1 MTFRQKLLLLF
12 AATVLLCVAV
22 ISASVYSTIRR
33 RFEQADQDRANAVAA
48 QFRSEFGRRGL
59 EVSRKVESVAASE
72 TVQHI
77 ALEMNRGAADSGGY
91 VGQAH
96 TLAGQQHLDFLELVD
111 YRGAIL
117 SSAQWQAK
125 FGYPEAAIS
134 QTTIS
139 QATPPQAMP
148 AQTTLAQ
155 ATTPAPAVPA
165 GAFLKREELPDG
177 ATLGLFAVRV
187 ARVGEQPLYVIG
199 GERLD
204 QGFLSTLDIPTG
216 TRVLL
221 YQNLDAKW
229 NPKSLLDLNGPA
241 AGVDQI
247 APLVAQVRDTLE
259 ESQRV
264 IHWTSDSADA
274 EVFHAIPL
282 TGPIFSATIQGSLN
296 QGSPN
301 QGSLNQSPRNQS
313 PANQSPANQ
322 QLMGVLLVGSSR
334 RPLIELQRQI
344 VSTAMLVGGAGIFV
358 AVLASLWFAARVTR
372 PVVSLA
378 EAARRVAAGDLG
390 AKVEVES
397 SDELG
402 ELAAAFNRMT
412 EDLVQQKDRTLQ
424 AERVAA
430 WRELARRLAHE
441 LKNPLF
447 PLQVTVENLMRAKQ
461 KSPEMFEEVFHEG
474 TATLLAEINNLKTII
489 GRFSEFSKMP
499 QPQRRP
505 TQVNDV
511 VRSVLRVFHAQLRDS
526 DRVTDRVTDKEKNKI
541 AVRIELA
548 EALPEISAD
557 PDLLHRALQNLVLN
571 AIDAM
576 PQGGELA
583 IRTRTLDDRIELSVS
598 DTGSGLT
605 QEECGRLFT
614 PYYTTKQHGTGL
626 GLAIVQSVVS
636 DHGGKISVQSTKEK
650 GTTFRIEL
658 PCDFSAYSASLR

>member
-1 MTFRQKLLLLF
+1 MTFRKKLLLLF
-12 AATVLLCVAV
+12 GATVLLCVAV

-33 RFEQADQDRANAVAA
+33 SFERADQDRANVVAA
-48 QFRSEFGRRGL
+48 QFRSEFQRRGQ
-59 EVSRKVESVAASE
+59 EVERKVESVAAGES
-72 TVQHI
+72 VQRI
-77 ALEMNRGAADSGGY
+77 ALDLNRGITDASDHVSEAR
-91 VGQAH
+91 A
-96 TLAGQQHLDFLELVD
+96 LAGQQQLDFLELVD
-111 YRGAIL
+111 SRGTIL

-125 FGYPEAAIS
+125 FGYPEAAV
-134 QTTIS
+134 
-139 QATPPQAMP
+139 P
-148 AQTTLAQ
+148 AAAGT
-155 ATTPAPAVPA
+155 A
-165 GAFLKREELPDG
+165 GAFLKREELPEG

-241 AGVDQI
+241 AGVDKI
-247 APLVAQVRDTLE
+247 APLVAKVRDTLQ
-259 ESQRV
+259 ESQGV
-264 IHWTSDSADA
+264 IRWTSDSVDA

-282 TGPIFSATIQGSLN
+282 TGPVFSAASQGVN
-296 QGSPN
+296 QNP
-301 QGSLNQSPRNQS
+301 P
-313 PANQSPANQ
+313 NQ
-322 QLMGVLLVGSSR
+322 QLLGVLLVGSSR
-334 RPLIELQRQI
+334 RPLIELQRQV
-344 VSTAMLVGGAGIFV
+344 VSTAMLVGGVGILV
-358 AVLASLWFAARVTR
+358 AVLTSLWFAARVTR
-372 PVVSLA
+372 PVESLA
-378 EAARRVAAGDLG
+378 EAARRVAAGDLS
-390 AKVEVES
+390 AQVEVES

-402 ELAAAFNRMT
+402 ELAASFNRMT
-412 EDLVQQKDRTLQ
+412 EDLEHQKERTLQ

-474 TATLLAEINNLKTII
+474 TATLLAEIDNLKTII

-499 QPQRRP
+499 QPQRHP
-505 TQVNDV
+505 TQVNEV
-511 VRSVLRVFHAQLRDS
+511 VQSVLRVFHAQLQ
-526 DRVTDRVTDKEKNKI
+526 EKNQI
-541 AVRIELA
+541 AVCTELA

-576 PQGGELA
+576 PQGGALT
-583 IRTRTLDDRIELSVS
+583 IRTATLGNRIEISVS

-605 QEECGRLFT
+605 PEECGRLFT

-636 DHGGKISVQSTKEK
+636 DHGGKISVESTQEK

-658 PCDFSAYSASLR
+658 PYDFSAFSASLR

>member
-1 MTFRQKLLLLF
+1 MSFRQKLLLLF

-22 ISASVYSTIRR
+22 ISASVYSTIRHS
-33 RFEQADQDRANAVAA
+33 FEQADQDRAKAVAA
-48 QFRSEFGRRGL
+48 QFRSEFQRRGL
-59 EVSRKVESVAASE
+59 EVARKVESVAASE
-72 TVQHI
+72 TVQRI
-77 ALEMNRGAADSGGY
+77 ALEMNRGAAAASEH
-91 VGQAH
+91 VGEAR
-96 TLAGQQHLDFLELVD
+96 TLASQQQLDFLELVD
-111 YRGAIL
+111 FRGTIL

-125 FGYPEAAIS
+125 FGYPEAAIPRA
-134 QTTIS
+134 TI
-139 QATPPQAMP
+139 PE
-148 AQTTLAQ
+148 
-155 ATTPAPAVPA
+155 ATTPAAPA
-165 GAFLKREELPDG
+165 GAFLKREELPNG
-177 ATLGLFAVRV
+177 PTLGLFAVR
-187 ARVGEQPLYVIG
+187 AGHVGEQPLYVIG

-204 QGFLSTLDIPTG
+204 QGFLSTLEIPTG

-221 YQNLDAKW
+221 YQNLDARW

-241 AGVDQI
+241 AGVDKI
-247 APLVAQVRDTLE
+247 APLVAKVRDTMQE
-259 ESQRV
+259 FQGV
-264 IHWTSDSADA
+264 IRWTSDAADA
-274 EVFHAIPL
+274 EVFHAVPL
-282 TGPIFSATIQGSLN
+282 TGPIFTATN
-296 QGSPN
+296 QMSPN
-301 QGSLNQSPRNQS
+301 QSG
-313 PANQSPANQ
+313 ANQ

-334 RPLIELQRQI
+334 RPLIELERQI
-344 VSTAMLVGGAGIFV
+344 VSTAMLVGGVGILV

-402 ELAAAFNRMT
+402 ELAASFNRMT
-412 EDLVQQKDRTLQ
+412 EDLMQQKDRTLQ

-461 KSPEMFEEVFHEG
+461 KSPEMFEEVFQEG

-489 GRFSEFSKMP
+489 SRFSEFSKMP
-499 QPQRRP
+499 QPQRHP

-511 VRSVLRVFHAQLRDS
+511 VHSVLRVFHAQLQ
-526 DRVTDRVTDKEKNKI
+526 EKNQI
-541 AVRIELA
+541 VVRTELA
-548 EALPEISAD
+548 DALPEIAAD

-576 PQGGELA
+576 PQGGELT
-583 IRTRTLDDRIELSVS
+583 IRTAALGDHVEISVS
-598 DTGSGLT
+598 DAGSGLT
-605 QEECGRLFT
+605 PEECGRLFT

-636 DHGGKISVQSTKEK
+636 DHGGKISVESTKEQ

-658 PCDFSAYSASLR
+658 PCNAQPWYPNQN

>member
-1 MTFRQKLLLLF
+1 MDNHPNPSLRRIGILEMASPDRDRMALWDIFKRRLQDMGHTENAEIAFDFRWADGRQERLAS
-12 AATVLLCVAV
+12 AAAELVRSKVDVLVTAG
-22 ISASVYSTIRR
+22 TP
-33 RFEQADQDRANAVAA
+33 AA
-48 QFRSEFGRRGL
+48 A
-59 EVSRKVESVAASE
+59 AASE
-72 TVQHI
+72 AVQRI
-77 ALEMNRGAADSGGY
+77 ALDMNRGATDSGEY
-91 VGQAH
+91 VSEAH
-96 TLAGQQHLDFLELVD
+96 TLADQQQLDFLELVD
-111 YRGAIL
+111 SRGTIL

-125 FGYPEAAIS
+125 FGYPEAAV
-134 QTTIS
+134 
-139 QATPPQAMP
+139 P
-148 AQTTLAQ
+148 AAAGT
-155 ATTPAPAVPA
+155 A
-165 GAFLKREELPDG
+165 GAFLKREELPEG

-241 AGVDQI
+241 AGADKI
-247 APLVAQVRDTLE
+247 APLVARVRDTLQ
-259 ESQRV
+259 ESQGV

-282 TGPIFSATIQGSLN
+282 TGPVLSS
-296 QGSPN
+296 
-301 QGSLNQSPRNQS
+301 
-313 PANQSPANQ
+313 ANQSSANQ
-322 QLMGVLLVGSSR
+322 SGANRQLMGVLLVGSSR
-334 RPLIELQRQI
+334 RPLIELQRQV
-344 VSTAMLVGGAGIFV
+344 VSTAMLVGGAGILV

-378 EAARRVAAGDLG
+378 EAARRVAAGDLNT
-390 AKVEVES
+390 KVEVES

-402 ELAAAFNRMT
+402 ELAASFNRMT

-511 VRSVLRVFHAQLRDS
+511 VLSVLRVFHAQLQEENQIS
-526 DRVTDRVTDKEKNKI
+526 
-541 AVRIELA
+541 VRTELA
-548 EALPEISAD
+548 DALPEISAD

-576 PQGGELA
+576 PQGGELT
-583 IRTRTLDDRIELSVS
+583 IRTRTMGDRIELSVS

-626 GLAIVQSVVS
+626 GLAIVRQAAES
-636 DHGGKISVQSTKEK
+636 HGGFAAAANAPGGGAMMRISFGPPLALDPETPEPV
-650 GTTFRIEL
+650 
-658 PCDFSAYSASLR
+658 SAS